1 MIALSDASFLSPQE
15 YLDWEEEQPIK
26 YEYINGEVFA
36 MTGGTLSHNV
46 IALNLA
52 STLKTHFRGKPCQ
65 PYMADAKVG
74 ISSQGPFYYPDVM
87 VTCDPRDRKEQK
99 VVYHPC
105 FLAEVLSPS
114 TERKDRGLKFRHY
127 RQIESLREYV
137 LISTETPL
145 VELYRLNEQNKWE
158 LTTYALEENDTSLD
172 NIEIHLTSVDLRF
185 SLSLLYE
192 DVIFPEL
199 EEESE

>member
-1 MIALSDASFLSPQE
+1 MIALSNSSFMSPQE

-26 YEYINGEVFA
+26 NEYINGEVFA
-36 MTGGTLSHNV
+36 MTGGTLSHNA

-52 STLKTHFRGKPCQ
+52 STLKNHLRGKPCQ

-74 ISSQGPFYYPDVM
+74 ISQQGPFYYPDVM
-87 VTCDPRDRKEQK
+87 VTCDPRDRQEKR

-114 TERKDRGLKFRHY
+114 TEGKDRGLKFRHY
-127 RQIESLREYV
+127 RQIDTLKEYA
-137 LISTETPL
+137 LISTETPI
-145 VELYRLNEQNKWE
+145 VEIYRLNEQEKWE
-158 LTTYALEENDTSLD
+158 LTTYSAEENDTSPE
-172 NIEIHLTSVDLRF
+172 NIDIHLTSVDLHL

-192 DVIFPEL
+192 DVNFPEFR
-199 EEESE
+199 EED